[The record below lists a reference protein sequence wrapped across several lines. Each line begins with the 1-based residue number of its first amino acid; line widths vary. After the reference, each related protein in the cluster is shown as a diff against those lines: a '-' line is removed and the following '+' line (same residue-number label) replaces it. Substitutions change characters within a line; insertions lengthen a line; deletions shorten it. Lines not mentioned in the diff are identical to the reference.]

1 MARAEARAEAERTR
15 RRRRHRRNARVG
27 GGVGVERDDESAR
40 AWKTSARADAGDASN
55 GAANPSTPREEGPVP
70 FVLGRGRPGFHPFFR
85 STAFDARS
93 TRSTGPGSIGRL
105 RSVTTNRPVDGP
117 VQLAAAPRG
126 PRSSA
131 PDRSSFPSS
140 RRTPPRARGPALSA
154 ARPLDARG
162 RRRDGSRARRPS
174 PPRAPRLAR
183 GDAPSRRPR
192 PSPPSPRP
200 SHPDTAVR
208 APRRVDDRERE
219 DAEDARRLPRGGG
232 GRTRTRYTR

>member
-1 MARAEARAEAERTR
+1 M
-15 RRRRHRRNARVG
+15 
-27 GGVGVERDDESAR
+27 GVERDDESAR

-55 GAANPSTPREEGPVP
+55 GAANPSTPREKRVPSRSCSGEAAPVSIFSIDRVRRAIDAFDRTRFDRTPPISFHEPTGPADPSNSPRRHVARARALP
-70 FVLGRGRPGFHPFFR
+70 TAPPFF
-85 STAFDARS
+85 
-93 TRSTGPGSIGRL
+93 
-105 RSVTTNRPVDGP
+105 
-117 VQLAAAPRG
+117 
-126 PRSSA
+126 PRS
-131 PDRSSFPSS
+131 
-140 RRTPPRARGPALSA
+140 RTPPRARGPALSA

-183 GDAPSRRPR
+183 GDAAPSRRPR

-208 APRRVDDRERE
+208 AARRVDDRE